1 MKNFKEMSKEELK
14 KEIEKI
20 EYKIF
25 IEEMADFMDWE
36 LVRKFERQLKEAKEE
51 LESRK
56 GEN

>member
-1 MKNFKEMSKEELK
+1 MKNFKEMTREELK

-36 LVRKFERQLKEAKEE
+36 LVRKFERQLKEARAE
-51 LESRK
+51 LNNRE
-56 GEN
+56 